1 MRLKNIYLA
10 FPIRAPWSTNFSD
23 HLDPSLLCGQ
33 EARICGEW
41 LELHEDCVVKA
52 VVHISMVRYAEVD
65 PSGDEEEEEEE
76 EAPEAPMV
84 LKEPEAP
91 VAPRRRGRQKKP

>member
-23 HLDPSLLCGQ
+23 HLNPAPLDGQ
-33 EARICGEW
+33 EAIACGEW
-41 LELHEDCVVKA
+41 LELREDCVVRA

-65 PSGDEEEEEEE
+65 PQCTEEEEEEE
-76 EAPEAPMV
+76 HEALPVP
-84 LKEPEAP
+84 KEPEAP
-91 VAPRRRGRQKKP
+91 TVLRRRGRQKKP

>member
-1 MRLKNIYLA
+1 MRLQNIYLA

-23 HLDPSLLCGQ
+23 HLNPSPLGCH
-33 EARICGEW
+33 EARIRGEW

-65 PSGDEEEEEEE
+65 PSGDEEEEE
-76 EAPEAPMV
+76 APEAPLV
-84 LKEPEAP
+84 PKEPEEP